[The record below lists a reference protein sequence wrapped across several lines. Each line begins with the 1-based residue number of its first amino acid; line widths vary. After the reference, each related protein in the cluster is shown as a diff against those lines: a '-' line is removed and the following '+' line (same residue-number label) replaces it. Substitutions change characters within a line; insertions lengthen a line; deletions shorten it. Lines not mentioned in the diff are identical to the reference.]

1 MAASLGPKKG
11 RNNLR
16 RVFCLFHLFNPK
28 LLRKTHGEP
37 LKLHKTSERLTWRQA
52 LGLLLL
58 PPWHFP
64 PFLITFSSLFRD
76 KEKKGFSHWDW
87 RRQWWQGLG
96 RAPGFA
102 RFKVYCWGNG
112 NTQAEEVP
120 LLLLPCLDYG
130 CSRCKCVSEPL
141 TNTNAGIKGQQ
152 QQSRQTRARTHT
164 HTYTDARS
172 LSRSH
177 RRSHARSL
185 SLSHTH
191 SLTHSNAHLR
201 ARTHWRSSPPRA
213 AYGQGAPKLSECI
226 TEQKI
231 YLRKQGHNSA
241 ERAYWWSRVALKGV
255 RAISFPQKQNKQKNH
270 YK

>member
-164 HTYTDARS
+164 HTHTQTRAFSLAHTGAHTRALS
-172 LSRSH
+172 LSRIN
-177 RRSHARSL
+177 
-185 SLSHTH
+185 TH
-191 SLTHSNAHLR
+191 SLTQTHTCAHVHIGG
-201 ARTHWRSSPPRA
+201 ARPREQRTDKVPPSFQSVLLNKK
-213 AYGQGAPKLSECI
+213 YIWE
-226 TEQKI
+226 
-231 YLRKQGHNSA
+231 
-241 ERAYWWSRVALKGV
+241 SRDIIRRREHIDGV
-255 RAISFPQKQNKQKNH
+255 GLH
-270 YK
+270 

>member
-191 SLTHSNAHLR
+191 SLTHSLKR
-201 ARTHWRSSPPRA
+201 TLARTYTLEELAPESSVRTRCPQAFRV
-213 AYGQGAPKLSECI
+213 YYW
-226 TEQKI
+226 TENIFEKA
-231 YLRKQGHNSA
+231 GT
-241 ERAYWWSRVALKGV
+241 
-255 RAISFPQKQNKQKNH
+255 
-270 YK
+270 